1 MSFPSTNWEKWLILS
16 WDFRLQGSHF
26 RIVPPNCIYKVRVS
40 HEILI
45 GDLKKAPL
53 LNPEKAELNWV
64 LIIANHLRVFL
75 RLIFIVNIIL
85 RTNLRL
91 YLCGNPSFMTL
102 NSRHLQ
108 ESLGRNTAPGWG
120 VPKESQIS
128 FSVSLRFPAVFPKPG
143 WWRKD
148 GCVPG
153 LRVKLLLWKKG
164 EGSHPVLWTVGSE
177 TLNLQGAGRGGGKG
191 CGLPFV
197 LLW

>member
-91 YLCGNPSFMTL
+91 YLCGNPSFCSFPQHPEPCFPSCPVKSTL
-102 NSRHLQ
+102 YNVENETMWRRDQ
-108 ESLGRNTAPGWG
+108 EIIKLHF
-120 VPKESQIS
+120 QI
-128 FSVSLRFPAVFPKPG
+128 FPPTNMMLRKTILIRRA
-143 WWRKD
+143 
-148 GCVPG
+148 
-153 LRVKLLLWKKG
+153 
-164 EGSHPVLWTVGSE
+164 H
-177 TLNLQGAGRGGGKG
+177 GKTHNKH
-191 CGLPFV
+191 
-197 LLW
+197 